1 MGHTRSFGDVCPMS
15 GLPESGQCWPRHHL
29 PTLLWRWPA
38 AIAGAP
44 PLHSV
49 RLAGVLYV
57 RGVSLACLLSD
68 SQVNGSHGLPI
79 EFGDRVTDIR
89 LVDCDGDVTCDR
101 EDGDT
106 LDSSDAGA
114 VRRL

>member
-1 MGHTRSFGDVCPMS
+1 MSEVGHTRSFGHVGSMS
-15 GLPESGQCWPRHHL
+15 GLLESGHGGPRPNL

-57 RGVSLACLLSD
+57 RGVRLACLLGV
-68 SQVNGSHGLPI
+68 SQVQ
-79 EFGDRVTDIR
+79 RVPR
-89 LVDCDGDVTCDR
+89 V
-101 EDGDT
+101 
-106 LDSSDAGA
+106 
-114 VRRL
+114 